1 MLSSQF
7 SRASFTWLLDLTYTV
22 STVCCLLLQSY
33 IKKGMESTASAS
45 LDLAVEYRDY
55 IIQAE
60 EIKNPVLLDFFLT
73 LM

>member
-1 MLSSQF
+1 MALGP
-7 SRASFTWLLDLTYTV
+7 DLY
-22 STVCCLLLQSY
+22 CQHCLLPTVTEIY
-33 IKKGMESTASAS
+33 KNGMESTASAS